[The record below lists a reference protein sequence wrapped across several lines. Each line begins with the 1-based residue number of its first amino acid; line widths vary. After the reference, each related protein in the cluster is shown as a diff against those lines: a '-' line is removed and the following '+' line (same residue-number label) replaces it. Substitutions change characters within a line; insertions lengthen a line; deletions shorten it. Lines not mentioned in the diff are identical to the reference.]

1 MHKQTQNNP
10 NPVLRVMKS
19 QLSVPCAFM
28 QEHKGLLEANEQYFY
43 TLEGKICL
51 LPANDFDKLESY
63 LGKQGKWDILK

>member
-1 MHKQTQNNP
+1 MIKLTGKGSLGHKALHSFFTEIP
-10 NPVLRVMKS
+10 TMWYTIPS
-19 QLSVPCAFM
+19 
-28 QEHKGLLEANEQYFY
+28 